1 MRLNKEFEMDEAE
14 GNPKR
19 NPTSRQLFED
29 AVADA
34 QLLVAYA
41 AGKCKKNIAKETIIP
56 LINAKQYIDE
66 AGPLDAVIESEFWL
80 AYQEIWK
87 LVKPVTA
94 ESLRAN
100 LSTEPRFLSRILTTF
115 QPVSK
120 WVNKNIPAL
129 FQWLSTRTTSK
140 SRRTADRFIFFTLLI
155 LFIVLVLQIYW
166 VIGNQLNAQLAELL
180 KMETELSQEIK
191 DNRDEYIAIEMRFKQ
206 SEWDSEIFK
215 TNGVYT
221 FYSSPDWERDILD
234 NLSVKAELETD
245 LASIKSQLERNS
257 AVLMI
262 WSHPW
267 KRLIEKSVNG
277 TKLVNL
283 DQYDSQ
289 IKSINQEIEALNAQ
303 IRNDPDGSKKI
314 REARNQMDI
323 LRKQLN
329 ELEKNEETNSDQILS
344 VRSQLDKLTNWINQP
359 GLGDQIVDQ
368 INQDIERLREEEATL
383 QRQKQ
388 GDLNRE
394 TSRQTQLAA
403 QFALVILQ
411 SYLLPLLY
419 GILGAGT
426 SVLRCLSKE
435 IVNETYTDETGTQH
449 LLRVSLG
456 ALAGILVGWF
466 SFLIPNETTTFV
478 GSISPFA
485 IAFLVGYNIELF
497 FAMMDRALFS
507 ITERLQQPTST
518 RAEESKSSSQS
529 ETAPPTGQTALGEA
543 AG

>member
-1 MRLNKEFEMDEAE
+1 MEEPE
-14 GNPKR
+14 GNSKR
-19 NPTSRQLFED
+19 KPATRQPFED

-41 AGKCKKNIAKETIIP
+41 AGKCKNEIVAETLIP
-56 LINAKQYIDE
+56 LINAKQYANE
-66 AGPLDAVIESEFWL
+66 AGPVDARIEAEFWL
-80 AYQEIWK
+80 AYQKIWK

-100 LSTEPRFLSRILTTF
+100 LSNEPRFLSRIFTSI
-115 QPVSK
+115 QPFSK
-120 WVNKNIPAL
+120 WINKNIPAL
-129 FQWLSTRTTSK
+129 FQWLMTRTTSK
-140 SRRTADRFIFFTLLI
+140 SRRTADRFIFFTLLV
-155 LFIVLVLQIYW
+155 LFVVLVLQIYL

-180 KMETELSQEIK
+180 KRETELSQEIK
-191 DNRDEYIAIEMRFKQ
+191 ANRDEYIAIEMRFKQ
-206 SEWDSEIFK
+206 SEWDSESFK

-221 FYSSPDWERDILD
+221 FYSSLDWERDTFD
-234 NLSVKAELETD
+234 NLSAKAELDSE

-257 AVLMI
+257 AVLLI
-262 WSHPW
+262 WSQPW
-267 KRLIEKSVNG
+267 KRLIDN
-277 TKLVNL
+277 TKLINL

-289 IKSINQEIEALNAQ
+289 IDSIKRQIEELNAQ
-303 IRNDPDGSKKI
+303 LRYDPTGSKKI
-314 REARNQMDI
+314 RDARNQIDI
-323 LRKQLN
+323 LQQQLI
-329 ELEKNEETNSDQILS
+329 ELEKNQETNADQMLS
-344 VRSQLDKLTNWINQP
+344 VRSQLDQLTNWVNQP
-359 GLGDQIVDQ
+359 GLSDQIVNQ
-368 INQDIERLREEEATL
+368 INQDIDRLKEEEAIL

-388 GDLNRE
+388 GDIDRE
-394 TSRQTQLAA
+394 KSRQVQLAA

-435 IVNETYTDETGTQH
+435 IVNETYTDEKGTRH

-466 SFLIPNETTTFV
+466 AFIIPNETTTFV
-478 GSISPFA
+478 GSISPLA

-497 FAMMDRALFS
+497 FAMMDRALYS
-507 ITERLQQPTST
+507 ITERLQQPAST
-518 RAEESKSSSQS
+518 KEDEAKSKESASSTPQ
-529 ETAPPTGQTALGEA
+529 PTLREA

>member
-1 MRLNKEFEMDEAE
+1 MDEPE
-14 GNPKR
+14 GNSKR
-19 NPTSRQLFED
+19 KPATRQPFED

-41 AGKCKKNIAKETIIP
+41 AGKCKNDIVAETLIP
-56 LINAKQYIDE
+56 LINAKQYANE
-66 AGPLDAVIESEFWL
+66 AGPVDARIEAEFWL
-80 AYQEIWK
+80 AYQKIWK

-100 LSTEPRFLSRILTTF
+100 LSNEPRFLSRIFTGI
-115 QPVSK
+115 QPLSK
-120 WVNKNIPAL
+120 WINKNIPAL
-129 FQWLSTRTTSK
+129 FQWLKTRTTSK
-140 SRRTADRFIFFTLLI
+140 ARRTADRFIFFTLLV
-155 LFIVLVLQIYW
+155 LFVVLVMQIYW

-180 KMETELSQEIK
+180 KRETELSQEIK
-191 DNRDEYIAIEMRFKQ
+191 ANRDEYLAIEMRFKQ
-206 SEWDSEIFK
+206 SEWDSESFK

-221 FYSSPDWERDILD
+221 FYSSPDWERDTFD
-234 NLSVKAELETD
+234 NLSAKTELETE

-257 AVLMI
+257 AVLLI
-262 WSHPW
+262 WSQPW
-267 KRLIEKSVNG
+267 KRLIEVNG
-277 TKLVNL
+277 TKLINL

-289 IKSINQEIEALNAQ
+289 IESIERQTEELNAQ
-303 IRNDPDGSKKI
+303 LRYDPTGSKKI
-314 REARNQMDI
+314 RDARNQIDI
-323 LRKQLN
+323 LQQQLI
-329 ELEKNEETNSDQILS
+329 ELEKNQETNADQMLS
-344 VRSQLDKLTNWINQP
+344 VRSQLDQLTSWVNQP
-359 GLGDQIVDQ
+359 GLSDQIVNQ
-368 INQDIERLREEEATL
+368 INQDIDRLKEEEAIL

-388 GDLNRE
+388 GDIDRE
-394 TSRQTQLAA
+394 MSRQVQLAA

-435 IVNETYTDETGTQH
+435 IVNETYTDEKGTRH

-466 SFLIPNETTTFV
+466 AFLIPNETTTFV
-478 GSISPFA
+478 GSISPLA

-497 FAMMDRALFS
+497 FAMMDRALYS
-507 ITERLQQPTST
+507 ITERLQRPASTSPEETKPGSSSETSPSTT
-518 RAEESKSSSQS
+518 RATS
-529 ETAPPTGQTALGEA
+529 LGEA